1 MTAGLIGDHIGYDPF
16 MQYGVIMAGGSGT
29 RLWPISRGD
38 KPKQLLRVVHGKSL
52 LQVSYDRLRGVLPAE
67 RIFVCTASVHA
78 PLVQADLPDLPAA
91 NILGEPVGRDT
102 ANAVG
107 YAAAV
112 LHKMDPDAVC
122 AVVTADHVIQPI
134 EAFQTALQKGFDA
147 TVDHPNA
154 LVTFGIVPTFG
165 HTGLGYVHRGE
176 PLVTT
181 KKLPGVYRVLAF
193 KEKPDKPTADRYVES
208 GRYYWNSGMFVWR
221 ADTVLAELAA
231 HLPDSYAGLAEIA
244 AAWGTPQQA
253 AVVDTV
259 YAGLK
264 KISVDYAIME
274 PASQGKGKAQV
285 AVVEMPVQWL
295 DVGSWTSLAETLPTD
310 EHNNAIECPAT
321 LLIDSDDNI
330 ILSTAPDHLISTI
343 GVSDMIIVHT
353 PDATMICPKNE
364 SQRVKDL
371 VGKIKEKFGERF
383 Q

>member
-1 MTAGLIGDHIGYDPF
+1 MIP
-16 MQYGVIMAGGSGT
+16 
-29 RLWPISRGD
+29 P
-38 KPKQLLRVVHGKSL
+38 
-52 LQVSYDRLRGVLPAE
+52 E

-78 PLVQADLPDLPAA
+78 PLVREDLPDLPAA
-91 NILGEPVGRDT
+91 NIIGEPVGRDT

-107 YAAAV
+107 YTAAV

-147 TVDHPNA
+147 TIDHPNA

-231 HLPDSYAGLAEIA
+231 HLPDSYAGLSEIA

-253 AVVDTV
+253 QVVDTV

-264 KISVDYAIME
+264 KIVSTTPSWSR
-274 PASQGKGKAQV
+274 PARARGRPRWRWSRC
-285 AVVEMPVQWL
+285 PCS
-295 DVGSWTSLAETLPTD
+295 GSMSAAGPAWPRRCRPTSTT
-310 EHNNAIECPAT
+310 
-321 LLIDSDDNI
+321 
-330 ILSTAPDHLISTI
+330 
-343 GVSDMIIVHT
+343 T
-353 PDATMICPKNE
+353 PSRPGPRC
-364 SQRVKDL
+364 
-371 VGKIKEKFGERF
+371 
-383 Q
+383 